1 MTETPGVY
9 NVGGSSTRPRQ
20 TSFESQL
27 EALPPDVRSVAD
39 SLALRDMESAKR
51 YVSQYLAANR
61 GLRSSLGGD
70 RNLSSKNSKEAVERL
85 NRQ

>member
-1 MTETPGVY
+1 MSETPGVY
-9 NVGGSSTRPRQ
+9 NVGSSTRPKK

-39 SLALRDMESAKR
+39 SLALRDMEGAKR

-61 GLRSSLGGD
+61 VRS
-70 RNLSSKNSKEAVERL
+70 
-85 NRQ
+85 

>member
-9 NVGGSSTRPRQ
+9 NVGSSTRPQ
-20 TSFESQL
+20 KTSFESQL

-39 SLALRDMESAKR
+39 SLALRDMEGAKR

-61 GLRSSLGGD
+61 TR
-70 RNLSSKNSKEAVERL
+70 
-85 NRQ
+85 